1 MKRRSRDLRIA
12 IIGAGVAGLSA
23 AQRLKDLGYRDI
35 TIYEKEDRV
44 GGKVLSYRHKGRV
57 YELGALWSSGQ
68 YEVINALAARFGH
81 KTYGARLPDVLKD
94 GESFSYRRYF

>member
-1 MKRRSRDLRIA
+1 MSWRNAWELSHRAPRERRHEERGSRNLRIA

-68 YEVINALAARFGH
+68 YKVINALAARFW
-81 KTYGARLPDVLKD
+81 A
-94 GESFSYRRYF
+94 